1 MDGPEFLNL
10 PFGSRGRNS
19 TLKKNHRE
27 ENSAKELE
35 NPFYIHRRTEVRR
48 IIPEILNSDS
58 SLEMSNIRKA

>member
-48 IIPEILNSDS
+48 RIPDRLNTD
-58 SLEMSNIRKA
+58 